1 MNSFKRA
8 SIFDPRLVIGPIQ
21 VCGLLSAALFGCLA
35 CQSYLYFARFRNDHL
50 ALKATVS
57 AVILIQLGHL
67 VCVIS
72 MLWTMTVSTYG
83 DPSQL
88 TVLPLA
94 ADLLVPLSG
103 MTVFIVQSFYVFR
116 LWRLTGNV
124 FLPILCQILSVI
136 AQISTFLLTGRA
148 ISMTDLTDFGNSQMP
163 LIELSFVARAVCD
176 LITTAGIAW
185 GLKMKRDSKIK
196 DTVTMVDRLILW
208 TIETG
213 LVTSLMALTLAVW
226 SSKLSTLK
234 QQDFM
239 WIGFWLLWPDVVGNS
254 LLVSLNRRL
263 LLRDRA
269 SRSDT
274 QSRTFALSTVV
285 FNAGAAQSEADPSE
299 NFKDR
304 DLPV

>member
-21 VCGLLSAALFGCLA
+21 VCGLLSAVLFGCLA

-94 ADLLVPLSG
+94 ADLLIPLSSL
-103 MTVFIVQSFYVFR
+103 TVFIVQSFYVFR

-136 AQISTFLLTGRA
+136 AQIAAFLLTGRA
-148 ISMTDLTDFGNSQMP
+148 ISMTDLTNFGNNQMP

-196 DTVTMVDRLILW
+196 DTVTMVDRLIVW

-213 LVTSLMALTLAVW
+213 LVTSLMALTLAAW
-226 SSKLSTLK
+226 LLTLK
-234 QQDFM
+234 QQDFL

-269 SRSDT
+269 SRS
-274 QSRTFALSTVV
+274 FALSAVV
-285 FNAGAAQSEADPSE
+285 FNTGATQSEAGPSE

>member
-21 VCGLLSAALFGCLA
+21 VCGLLSAVLFGCLA

-94 ADLLVPLSG
+94 ADLLIPLSSL
-103 MTVFIVQSFYVFR
+103 TVFIVQSFYVFR

-136 AQISTFLLTGRA
+136 AQIAAFLLTGRA
-148 ISMTDLTDFGNSQMP
+148 ISMTDLTNFGNNQMP

-196 DTVTMVDRLILW
+196 DTVTMVDRLIVW

-213 LVTSLMALTLAVW
+213 LVTRYLTL
-226 SSKLSTLK
+226 L
-234 QQDFM
+234 
-239 WIGFWLLWPDVVGNS
+239 WLT
-254 LLVSLNRRL
+254 RFFITIR
-263 LLRDRA
+263 
-269 SRSDT
+269 
-274 QSRTFALSTVV
+274 
-285 FNAGAAQSEADPSE
+285 
-299 NFKDR
+299 
-304 DLPV
+304 

>member
-50 ALKATVS
+50 ALKAT
-57 AVILIQLGHL
+57 LGHL

-103 MTVFIVQSFYVFR
+103 MTVFVVQSFYVFR
-116 LWRLTGNV
+116 LWKLTGNV

-136 AQISTFLLTGRA
+136 AQISAFLLTGRA
-148 ISMTDLTDFGNSQMP
+148 ISMTDLTDFGNNQLP
-163 LIELSFVARAVCD
+163 LIELSFVARAVS
-176 LITTAGIAW
+176 W
-185 GLKMKRDSKIK
+185 GLKMKRESSIR

-208 TIETG
+208 TIG
-213 LVTSLMALTLAVW
+213 KILRSALMALTLAAW
-226 SSKLSTLK
+226 FCGS
-234 QQDFM
+234 
-239 WIGFWLLWPDVVGNS
+239 GFWLLWPDVVGNS

-274 QSRTFALSTVV
+274 QSSTFALSAVV
-285 FNAGAAQSEADPSE
+285 FNEGATQPEADPSD
-299 NFKDR
+299 NFKNR